1 MRNIFAILLL
11 TFSLIGIQANAQG
24 LATYSDWQVKWGT
37 VDLNSAQ
44 DPVIPS
50 IRHGVKKD
58 LDTMITLCNSSL
70 DENGNHVAI
79 DADFS
84 KLKTF
89 DIDFDSDG
97 RADTMLDFSTYFV
110 GEQLATCPV
119 QICNNEGCDLPL
131 YKNDSDTQ
139 VIEGK
144 PSQTNPCPATAELNK
159 DCRKECAATVKQCP
173 ALFNHNRTL
182 RWAGRLNGWAFI
194 SSDEFMAYREASK
207 NSFTDKRYMY
217 REALN
222 KNPVFKLARAASYC
236 TLEEMDAN
244 HDGIIPSTEPCI
256 KYLQFTTDKTL
267 CTGSVDGCFVDLY
280 YPRVLVTEADYSP
293 RYIDW
298 NLADNP
304 THFFDDNFD
313 VEGRAST
320 KIDGVEILGH
330 AFKLAAGHALASQVP
345 NFDINAGTKEVC
357 KDVEYDE
364 QVCDYSRAPVGGKST
379 TDADNCHMERK
390 FKKVC
395 TKAEE
400 DKQFICKEYY
410 NRSATDIFIPAETD
424 AEYQSFVTA
433 AESGSLK
440 DVSVNECE
448 RKFTPWS
455 GPTSCA
461 QVQVACNQVVQI
473 RAERFC
479 IRSTSAIANCGECA
493 GKDTQVIDGF
503 RDSCEFSAQCVGA
516 PCPSSHFCVSA
527 DTKIMMADGT
537 EKEILTVHVG
547 DMIKAFDSKDKNK
560 TLKDA
565 KVKAVMIT
573 GEQKI
578 IALND
583 LKITSVH
590 KVIMANGK
598 KVMAK
603 DIKVGDK
610 ILDANNE
617 VITVNKIATDLSPI
631 TVYNLD
637 VEGADGYIAGG
648 LKVMDYPAPVVK

>member
-1 MRNIFAILLL
+1 MRNIFAILLFTL
-11 TFSLIGIQANAQG
+11 SFFSVEANAQG
-24 LATYSDWQVKWGT
+24 IATYSDWQVKWGT
-37 VDLNSAQ
+37 VDLNSSQ

-58 LDTMITLCNSSL
+58 LDTMITLCNSKL
-70 DENGNHVAI
+70 DDKGKYIPI
-79 DADFS
+79 DADFT

-89 DIDFDSDG
+89 DIDFDGDG
-97 RADTMLDFSTYFV
+97 RPDTMLDFSTYFT
-110 GEQLATCPV
+110 GEQLSTCPV
-119 QICNNEGCDLPL
+119 QICNKDGCDMPL
-131 YKNDSDTQ
+131 YRNDSDTQ

-144 PSQTNPCPATAELNK
+144 PSESNPCPSTAELNK
-159 DCRKECAATVKQCP
+159 DCRKECSATEKQCP

-182 RWAGRLNGWAFI
+182 RWAGRMFGWAFI
-194 SSDEFMAYREASK
+194 SSDDYMAFREASK
-207 NSFTDKRYMY
+207 NAYPDKSYIY

-222 KNPVFKLARAASYC
+222 KNPVFKVVRDETYC
-236 TLEEMDAN
+236 NMEEMDVN
-244 HDGIIPSTEPCI
+244 HDSHVSSNEPCT
-256 KYLQFTTDKTL
+256 KFLQFTNDKVL
-267 CTGSVDGCFVDLY
+267 CKDAIDGCFVDMY
-280 YPRVLVTEADYSP
+280 YPKVLVSAPDDTA

-298 NLADNP
+298 DMSMNP
-304 THFFDDNFD
+304 THFFKEDFATK
-313 VEGRAST
+313 GRAATS
-320 KIDGVEILGH
+320 IDGVELKGQ
-330 AFKLAAGHALASQVP
+330 AFKLAVNHALASQMP
-345 NFDINAGTKEVC
+345 NFDVNAAVKEVC

-364 QVCDYSRAPVGGKST
+364 EVCPYGRELVGEHATKE
-379 TDADNCHMERK
+379 ACHMETK
-390 FKKVC
+390 HKQVC
-395 TKAEE
+395 TKAVEN
-400 DKQFICKEYY
+400 KQFICKEYF
-410 NRSATDIFIPAETD
+410 NRSGKDLFIPAETD
-424 AEYQSFVTA
+424 AEYQSFVSA
-433 AESGSLK
+433 AESGKLK
-440 DVSVNECE
+440 DVSVRECE

-461 QVQVACNQVVQI
+461 QVEVACNQVVDI

-479 IRSTSAIANCGECA
+479 IRSTSSTAACGECQ
-493 GKDTQVIDGF
+493 GRDTEVIDGF
-503 RDSCEFSAQCVGA
+503 RDSCEFSARCTGS

-547 DMIKAFDSKDKNK
+547 DMIKAFDSKDKHK

-603 DIKVGDK
+603 DIKVGDQ
-610 ILDANNE
+610 ILDAKNE
-617 VITVNKIATDLSPI
+617 VITVNKIVTDLSPI

-648 LKVMDYPAPVVK
+648 LKVMDYPAPIAK